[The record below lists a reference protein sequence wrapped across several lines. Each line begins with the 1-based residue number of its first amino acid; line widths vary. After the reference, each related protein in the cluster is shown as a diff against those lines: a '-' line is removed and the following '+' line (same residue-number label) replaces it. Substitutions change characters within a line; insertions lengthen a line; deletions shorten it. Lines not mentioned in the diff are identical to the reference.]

1 MPGRMEFGFTYAGGQ
16 AAPKRAR
23 RDDEPFRLLLVG
35 DFSGRGWKR
44 EHGGAP
50 LPLARPVA
58 IDAAAIDRAFGACG
72 VALLIDG
79 GDGEPAVVSFET
91 VEDFHPDRLL
101 ARVPALGAALR
112 LRVDLAARAPGPD
125 TFESAERWLA
135 QQVGLVS
142 GGTAAPE
149 AGPAPGEP
157 AASAA
162 TASESADDAVA
173 RLLGRAPAAPAG
185 AGAPASGSSSSPPAT
200 AAAAMRDLIASIVQP
215 HVTPD
220 PGPRRAQLLQAV
232 DEVLAARLRAVL
244 AAPAFR
250 AIEGA
255 WRGVERLVRTLDTD
269 SELGVF
275 LLDACR
281 ADLLDAVNAPDGNLE
296 ASALHRLLAASDR
309 RYALVAVDLEVDRT
323 REDLQLLGAL
333 GAVVARHGAALLGG
347 AAPALAGSASLADLA
362 DPTAW
367 RSPDEGAGGALW
379 RALRESPIGR
389 SVELALPRVLGRLP
403 YGKKTDPIES
413 FPFEELAPRAGRA
426 PEARLWSPA
435 AFAIAEVYGA
445 AFRAEGWQLDAPAG
459 QLDLEDLP
467 AHSYDDDGELRLF
480 APAEVGLGERAATA
494 VVAAG
499 LTAILARRDRG
510 AARVVTAGSI
520 AIPAHPLDGPW
531 RAGDE

>member
-1 MPGRMEFGFTYAGGQ
+1 MPGRMEFGFTFAGGQ
-16 AAPKRAR
+16 AASKRPR

-50 LPLARPVA
+50 LPLARPIAV
-58 IDAAAIDRAFGACG
+58 DAAAVDRAFGACG

-79 GDGEPAVVSFET
+79 GDAEPAVVSFESLD
-91 VEDFHPDRLL
+91 DFHPDRLL
-101 ARVPALGAALR
+101 ARVPALAAALR
-112 LRVDLAARAPGPD
+112 LRVDLAARAPGAD
-125 TFESAERWLA
+125 TFAAAEQWLA
-135 QQVGLVS
+135 QQVGLVAGAAATPDAPKAPAGVS
-142 GGTAAPE
+142 GGA
-149 AGPAPGEP
+149 
-157 AASAA
+157 
-162 TASESADDAVA
+162 ESADDAVT
-173 RLLGRAPAAPAG
+173 RLLGRGPQAPSVSTSG
-185 AGAPASGSSSSPPAT
+185 ASSPPPT

-232 DEVLAARLRAVL
+232 DEVLATRLRAVL

-250 AIEGA
+250 AVEGA
-255 WRGVERLVRTLDTD
+255 WRGVERVVRTLDTD

-281 ADLLDAVNAPDGNLE
+281 ADLLDALDAPDGNLE

-309 RYALVAVDLEVDRT
+309 RYALVAVGLEVSRT
-323 REDLQLLGAL
+323 REDLRLLGAM
-333 GAVVARHGAALLGG
+333 GAVVARHGGALVAGG
-347 AAPALAGSASLADLA
+347 APSLVGSETLVGLG
-362 DPTAW
+362 DPTTW
-367 RSPDEGAGGALW
+367 RSPDEGADGALW
-379 RALRESPIGR
+379 SALRESPVGR
-389 SVELALPRVLGRLP
+389 SIELGLPRVLGRLP
-403 YGKKTDPIES
+403 YGKKTDPVES

-426 PEARLWSPA
+426 TDTRLWSPA

-445 AFRAEGWQLDAPAG
+445 AFRADGWQMEAPAG

-480 APAEVGLGERAATA
+480 PPAEVGLGERAGMA

-510 AARVVTAGSI
+510 GARVVTAGSI
-520 AIPAHPLDGPW
+520 ATPALPLDGPW
-531 RAGDE
+531 RHSEE